1 MTELLPMRTRGSL
14 LITYTIWYVHWSYT
28 VDQPVVELMSSARY
42 DLGQLAASIAL
53 KVLEDK
59 SPHNYL
65 NLIYTE
71 WAMIVSTSGC
81 EKYGKVVTSCQ
92 HLFNLL
98 LFSSSFCS
106 FYASHIANMSLQ
118 LTPTKRQRIAFRYTE
133 TRDSRNPP
141 TMVQIGKEFGVAT
154 STVSKTL
161 RRWREHGTTYT
172 LDRSG
177 RPSKM
182 SPRDKRRAVAYMK
195 SHPRSTWAEIADKF
209 GVGVTKIRA
218 VAHDAGLHKRVVRRT
233 PFVSPQARK

>member
-1 MTELLPMRTRGSL
+1 MSYGKTLTE
-14 LITYTIWYVHWSYT
+14 TIASPEEVAKN
-28 VDQPVVELMSSARY
+28 VAR
-42 DLGQLAASIAL
+42 LRLVGANGPEGG
-53 KVLEDK
+53 V
-59 SPHNYL
+59 
-65 NLIYTE
+65 
-71 WAMIVSTSGC
+71 VSTSGC

-92 HLFNLL
+92 HLVNLF

-106 FYASHIANMSLQ
+106 FYALHIVNMSIQ

-177 RPSKM
+177 RPTKM
-182 SPRDKRRAVAYMK
+182 SPQDKRRAVAILEAPGQK
-195 SHPRSTWAEIADKF
+195 
-209 GVGVTKIRA
+209 
-218 VAHDAGLHKRVVRRT
+218 LRT
-233 PFVSPQARK
+233 SLVLVSPRFELSLMMLGFTSELFDVHPLSALKLARRGCCGLA